1 LLGLTQRESV
11 LLGAR
16 VHRGKKSKYEP
27 RLLMAGSEKE
37 NPVDRSLIIHKQA
50 HYMNSK

>member
-1 LLGLTQRESV
+1 
-11 LLGAR
+11 
-16 VHRGKKSKYEP
+16 
-27 RLLMAGSEKE
+27 MAGSEKE